1 MAMGELAKKLFRIG
15 AVKCDGYYKLKL
27 HEKRPNDPLSPIFL
41 NLRTSDNPKPG
52 LLTPEIVH
60 DVAEIF
66 YEYVIEDGIKFD
78 FIAGI
83 PNAADPFVKEFAKL
97 FPGCEDKILYLNKEV
112 EAEMRR
118 IGCLKEESRRKIF
131 PGAIVLLFD
140 DLITKAE
147 SKLEAAHAL
156 EAEGLRVHDVVVLV
170 DREQGGRDEMEKEG
184 YILHAM
190 VNISDLLLFY
200 NVAKLISDE
209 KFEEIKKY
217 LAENG

>member
-1 MAMGELAKKLFRIG
+1 M
-15 AVKCDGYYKLKL
+15 
-27 HEKRPNDPLSPIFL
+27 
-41 NLRTSDNPKPG
+41 
-52 LLTPEIVH
+52 H